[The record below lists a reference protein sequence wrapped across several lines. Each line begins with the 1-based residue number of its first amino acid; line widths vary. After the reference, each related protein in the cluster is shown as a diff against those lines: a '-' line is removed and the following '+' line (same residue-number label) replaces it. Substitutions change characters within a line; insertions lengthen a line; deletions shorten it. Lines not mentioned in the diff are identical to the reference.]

1 MNVKKDVKGVFL
13 VLIILLVVFYMFV
26 NLDNRNVVKENTSTE
41 IEREKIISSICIEK
55 NSTLWDIATE
65 YYTEEYKNMDELI
78 EEIKISNG
86 MTTDTIHAGHYLIVP
101 HYVSYE

>member
-1 MNVKKDVKGVFL
+1 MNVKKDVKGVFF

>member
-1 MNVKKDVKGVFL
+1 MNVKKDVNGVFL

-86 MTTDTIHAGHYLIVP
+86 MTTDTIHLRVYHRQ
-101 HYVSYE
+101 

>member
-1 MNVKKDVKGVFL
+1 MYL
-13 VLIILLVVFYMFV
+13 
-26 NLDNRNVVKENTSTE
+26 
-41 IEREKIISSICIEK
+41 CP
-55 NSTLWDIATE
+55 DI
-65 YYTEEYKNMDELI
+65 DELI